1 MRQVIC
7 WFFYI
12 GKIPGLRRFWT
23 VTNLHTRLAIV
34 TANKLGLAFPRKN
47 LPKKFRPDPS
57 TFYCGNKQTD
67 KRTPVI
73 TLSLA
78 KAFAGIIKNPHKT
91 CFFSRMRRSVT
102 AESIPTKFCTSTPWG
117 DTVIY
122 LTWHRNWLRGF
133 GGVGCENEPLPLTLA
148 LASNTAY
155 CATAHTRDI
164 WALKASF
171 AWKMM
176 EISQPKGNK
185 RMQNDMFIKK
195 IKLSYQTELQNFING
210 HPRS

>member
-1 MRQVIC
+1 MLTRGKVLSWEYRSPRKRNSHPPASVSLC
-7 WFFYI
+7 WVSWVENVLLIYYASSDLLFFYI

-67 KRTPVI
+67 RQTYA
-73 TLSLA
+73 SDY
-78 KAFAGIIKNPHKT
+78 IIPRESFRGDNKKSTQNV
-91 CFFSRMRRSVT
+91 FFSRMRRSLT

-117 DTVIY
+117 DIVIY

-133 GGVGCENEPLPLTLA
+133 GGVGVRKW
-148 LASNTAY
+148 ASPI
-155 CATAHTRDI
+155 DSSI
-164 WALKASF
+164 GF
-171 AWKMM
+171 
-176 EISQPKGNK
+176 
-185 RMQNDMFIKK
+185 
-195 IKLSYQTELQNFING
+195 
-210 HPRS
+210 